1 MISSISRFQSLL
13 KDQRQVQSN
22 ETKKP
27 KIFDLSI
34 NHNFFKYL
42 NEKSRPKKEAQIF
55 MHDWTGKRK
64 FKLTGNTDDQSIFDS
79 V

>member
-1 MISSISRFQSLL
+1 
-13 KDQRQVQSN
+13 
-22 ETKKP
+22 
-27 KIFDLSI
+27 
-34 NHNFFKYL
+34 L